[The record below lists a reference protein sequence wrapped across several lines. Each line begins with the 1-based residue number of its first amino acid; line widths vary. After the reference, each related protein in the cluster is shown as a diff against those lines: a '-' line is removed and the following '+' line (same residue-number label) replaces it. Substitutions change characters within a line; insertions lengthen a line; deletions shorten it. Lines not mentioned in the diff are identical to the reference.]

1 MIMRTGNILNT
12 SFEAKSIFE
21 AILHYIT
28 YIMRPYKY
36 EDKTLVYKILS
47 LKLSIKNFPD
57 TFRSFYFNKWFAF
70 QIRIC

>member
-1 MIMRTGNILNT
+1 MRKGSILNP
-12 SFEAKSIFE
+12 SFEAKYAFE
-21 AILHYIT
+21 TTIHYIT

-57 TFRSFYFNKWFAF
+57 TFLSFYFNKWFAF